1 MCGASSIVIVVTV
14 VLAFFLGELK
24 KDLLPFGVFE
34 LLAVLL
40 EEAVRSPL
48 AADADHQR
56 LLVVD
61 AVHQPRGTIS
71 EQSFGRILEEQKRRP

>member
-1 MCGASSIVIVVTV
+1 MLALLVREFEEDA
-14 VLAFFLGELK
+14 LAFRFLE
-24 KDLLPFGVFE
+24 P
-34 LLAVLL
+34 LAVLL
-40 EEAVRSPL
+40 EEAVRAAL